1 MTYRQFLFWMTF
13 GTLLGWFAFAS
24 VVRMIDPMTSGL
36 MGMAFFYLTLAFAV
50 MGTLSVFGMV
60 VRTLFRPHVAVLRH
74 AGTSFRQSI
83 LLTALVV
90 GSLALH
96 AHSALNWWTAL
107 MFLGTVTIAE
117 FFLISWR
124 GGRRSH

>member
-1 MTYRQFLFWMTF
+1 MLF

-24 VVRMIDPMTSGL
+24 VVRMIDPMSSGI
-36 MGMAFFYLTLAFAV
+36 MGMSFFYLTLSLSV
-50 MGTLSVFGMV
+50 MGTLSLAGMLL
-60 VRTLFRPHVAVLRH
+60 RAALRPHVAIARH
-74 AGTSFRQSI
+74 AGVSFRQSI
-83 LLTALVV
+83 LLTVLIV

-96 AHSALNWWTAL
+96 ARASLSWWTAL

-124 GGRRSH
+124 GSHK